1 MNEETRKKN
10 ILDLQFQKYL
20 IVSSTSSVIAFAYFI
35 GVGIAVAAKQI
46 LLNDFVDMT
55 FIFIISS
62 GILGVCSFIFFNA
75 LFHINNILGIIK
87 KL

>member
-20 IVSSTSSVIAFAYFI
+20 IISSTSMVMAFAYII
-35 GVGIAVAAKQI
+35 GVGVAVAIKQI
-46 LLNDFVDMT
+46 QLNNLVDMT
-55 FIFIISS
+55 ALFIISS

-75 LFHINNILGIIK
+75 LFHIRNILELIK